1 MRRPEDP
8 TRDPASE
15 ARDDHEAPSYY
26 KPYRK
31 DSRQWLYRTPLGE
44 VEAGIDHEQAW
55 SIARDANMRDLA
67 DCRNP
72 QLKSLA
78 VNQLREALGVW
89 PNPPISGGIPPASS
103 GCSKP

>member
-1 MRRPEDP
+1 MRRSEDP

-15 ARDDHEAPSYY
+15 ARDDHEVPSYY

-31 DSRQWLYRTPLGE
+31 DSRQWFYRTPLGE
-44 VEAGIDHEQAW
+44 VEAWYNHPDAW
-55 SIARDANMRDLA
+55 VAARRAHARDLA

-72 QLKSLA
+72 SLKIPA

-89 PNPPISGGIPPASS
+89 PNASDQATAS
-103 GCSKP
+103 AKLNQRDR